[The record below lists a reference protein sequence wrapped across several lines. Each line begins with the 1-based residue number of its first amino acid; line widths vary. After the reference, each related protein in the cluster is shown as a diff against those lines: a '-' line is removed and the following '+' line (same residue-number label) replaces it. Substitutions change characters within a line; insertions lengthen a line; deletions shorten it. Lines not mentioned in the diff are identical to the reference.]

1 MEKTSFM
8 IAAVVLLVNNSLA
21 CLAVT
26 SLTTDQS
33 ALLAFKAHITSD
45 PSGVLAKNWSTT
57 ASVCHWI
64 GVSCGVLQQRVIAL
78 NLSHMGLTGT
88 LSPHLGNLSFLALL
102 GLSFN
107 HFHGQIPE
115 DLGSLHQLEGIYL
128 GYNNFSGDV
137 PSWIGNFSNLKLL
150 DLKYNQLTGSIPYA
164 IFNMSSLQ
172 RVDLTS
178 NGLYGS
184 LPEDICDHVSKLE
197 GLFLS
202 LNRLYGRIPSSL
214 YKCRDLQYLSLSFN
228 NFNGSIPRE
237 IGNLTMLKEL
247 YIGNNDLKGVIPSE
261 IGNLANLEIVS
272 VRSGSLTGSIP
283 SFIFNISSLRII
295 DLTNNN
301 LSGSIPMDIH
311 YDLPFLEELYLTSN
325 QLSGQFPPGL
335 WECKGLRSLSLS
347 VNKFTG
353 SISRKIGNLTL
364 LRDLYLGNNNLT
376 GALPEEI
383 GKLNLEK
390 LSIQEASLT
399 GLIPFQIFNMSTV
412 RIIDLGLNQLSGQ
425 LPLSLGLWLPNL
437 EQLYLGDNKLSG
449 IITSSIGNASKL
461 TILSLTTNSFT
472 GSIPNTIGDLRFL
485 RVFLASQNNLT
496 RESSSRELSFFTSL
510 ANCRHLKYLGI
521 SLNQFNGILP
531 ASFGNL
537 STTLQRLEAFG
548 CNLMGDFP
556 SGIGNLSSLEVI
568 TLDSNELTGFL
579 PETLGRLKLLERLYL
594 EHNRLQGSIPN
605 DLCLLNKL
613 GDIYLSD
620 NKLHGP
626 IPTCLGEHKPLRSL
640 YLDSNNLT
648 GTIPLTLWSLT
659 DLIGLNLSTNS
670 LRGYIPLEIGRL
682 KVITQIDLSWNQLSG
697 DIPST
702 IGGAQTLVTLSLA
715 HNKLQGP
722 IPQLLGDL
730 INLEFLDLSNNNL
743 SGGIP
748 KSLEALRYLQYLNL
762 SFNRLQGEIPTG
774 GHFAN
779 FTAQSFMQNEGLCGA
794 PRFQVPLCRT
804 SRTTYLDFLKYILPS
819 IAAAILVAVLIF
831 VLIRFRKQK
840 KQLPPSQ
847 VDPSTRGWKVVA
859 YQELGRAT
867 DAFNESN
874 LLGSG
879 SFGSVY
885 KGTLSDGMTV
895 AIKVFNLQAEGAFK
909 SFNAEC
915 EVMCN
920 VRHRNLLQVISSCSN
935 VDFKALVLEYMP
947 NGSLEQWLYSHN
959 YFLDVLQRLNIMI
972 DIVSAM
978 EYLHHG
984 LPSPIVH
991 CDLKPS
997 NVLLD
1002 EDMVA
1007 HVGDFG
1013 IAKLL
1018 GEGEYMSQTKTLATI
1033 GYMAPEYGTE
1043 GIISTGGDVYSY
1055 GILLMEVFTRKR
1067 PTDEM
1072 FTGEM
1077 SFKRWV
1083 SELLRDGSVLFVVD
1097 SNLIGSEDEN
1107 FSAKEQCVL
1116 SVFHLALACSKD
1128 SPKERINM
1136 KDAAAMIEKIKIE
1149 FLENIGKDRKDKLIT
1164 TNSYRH

>member
-1 MEKTSFM
+1 MTQLCRLQTTMEKTSFM

-64 GVSCGVLQQRVIAL
+64 GVSCGDLQQRVIAL

-184 LPEDICDHVSKLE
+184 LPEDMCDHVSKLE

-247 YIGNNDLKGVIPSE
+247 YIGNNDLKG
-261 IGNLANLEIVS
+261 
-272 VRSGSLTGSIP
+272 
-283 SFIFNISSLRII
+283 
-295 DLTNNN
+295 
-301 LSGSIPMDIH
+301 
-311 YDLPFLEELYLTSN
+311 
-325 QLSGQFPPGL
+325 
-335 WECKGLRSLSLS
+335 
-347 VNKFTG
+347 
-353 SISRKIGNLTL
+353 
-364 LRDLYLGNNNLT
+364 
-376 GALPEEI
+376 ALPEEI

-437 EQLYLGDNKLSG
+437 EQLYLDDNKLSG

-461 TILSLTTNSFT
+461 AILSLTTNSFT

-496 RESSSRELSFFTSL
+496 RESSSLELSFFTSL
-510 ANCRHLKYLGI
+510 ANCRHLEYLGI

-579 PETLGRLKLLERLYL
+579 PETRGRLQLLERLYL

-670 LRGYIPLEIGRL
+670 LSGYIPLEIGRL

-697 DIPST
+697 NIPST

-779 FTAQSFMQNEGLCGA
+779 FTAQSFMQNDGLCGA
-794 PRFQVPLCRT
+794 PRLQVPLCRT
-804 SRTTYLDFLKYILPS
+804 SRTTNLDFLKYILPS

-847 VDPSTRGWKVVA
+847 VDPLTRGWKVVA

-867 DAFNESN
+867 DAFDESN
-874 LLGSG
+874 LLGAG

-909 SFNAEC
+909 SFDAEC

-920 VRHRNLLQVISSCSN
+920 VRHRNLLQVISCCSN

-959 YFLDVLQRLNIMI
+959 YFLDVLQRLNIMM

-1018 GEGEYMSQTKTLATI
+1018 GEGEYISQTKTLATI

-1043 GIISTGGDVYSY
+1043 GIISTRGDVYSY

-1077 SFKRWV
+1077 SLKRWV
-1083 SELLRDGSVLFVVD
+1083 SELLHDGSVLFVVD

-1136 KDAAAMIEKIKIE
+1136 KDAAAMIEKIKIK
-1149 FLENIGKDRKDKLIT
+1149 FLENIGKDQKDKCIK
-1164 TNSYRH
+1164 TNSY